1 MIVVKKKVLVL
12 CADRDDDVGRK
23 TKFKGPIIGREENI
37 KLATALGLSDP
48 EDSDTNA
55 IFEAVRVY
63 DQLSKAETVEIA
75 TITGHKEE
83 GIRADKEITRQLDKV
98 AEKFKPAGIVF
109 VSDGASDEFVMPLLS
124 SKARI
129 VSVRR
134 VVIKQS
140 ERYEGLYYAVQNF
153 LKHSLENPRLAR
165 LVFGMPAIA
174 LILFSMFGFVA
185 WRFILGVLGAYLLVK
200 GFQLEGLVG
209 FVIDEAKFSLRT
221 RKTSFFMYIA
231 STAIGAI
238 AISNGYSAAA
248 KLEPE
253 IWYKFVGAFTYNS
266 VFVFFLA
273 EIMLLVGW
281 LISRPKQYKQAI
293 NLIILGFALNFLLY
307 SASEV
312 VLFPEKGLA
321 TFVISLVLGF
331 LIIITT
337 FAIESRSKSK

>member
-1 MIVVKKKVLVL
+1 MKKKILII

-23 TKFKGPIIGREENI
+23 TKFKGPVVGREENI

-63 DQLSKAETVEIA
+63 DQLAHAENAGIA

-83 GIRADKEITRQLDKV
+83 GIKADKEIIRQLDKIT
-98 AEKFKPAGIVF
+98 EKFEPDGIVF
-109 VSDGASDEFVMPLLS
+109 VSDGASDEFILPLLN

-140 ERYEGLYYAVQNF
+140 ERYEGLYYALQNF

-165 LVFGMPAIA
+165 LVFGMPAIV

-185 WRFILGVLGAYLLVK
+185 WRFILGVLGAYLLIK

-209 FVIDEAKFSLRT
+209 GVIDEAKFSLKT
-221 RKTSFFMYIA
+221 RKISFFMYIA
-231 STAIGAI
+231 STAVGMI
-238 AISNGYSAAA
+238 AISKGYSAAIE
-248 KLEPE
+248 LGPE
-253 IWYKFVGAFTYNS
+253 IWYKLVGAFTYNS
-266 VFVFFLA
+266 VFIFFVA

-281 LISRPKQYKQAI
+281 LISRPSQYKQAT

-307 SASEV
+307 SAAEV
-312 VLFPEKGLA
+312 VLFSEKGLF
-321 TFVISLVLGF
+321 TFGLSLVLGF

-337 FAIESRSKSK
+337 FALESHSKSR